1 MFQAISI
8 ETEAQEYR
16 EQHPFLLSEF
26 ATGLSEEEQRRSA
39 AEKRLR
45 ELKTGSSLR
54 DLEVL
59 RDQRTRVFCCWGFVS
74 FQTFQ

>member
-1 MFQAISI
+1 MVQTVSI
-8 ETEAQEYR
+8 ATEVQEYR
-16 EQHPFLLSEF
+16 EPRRFFFRLSEF
-26 ATGLSEEEQRRSA
+26 ARGLSEEEQRRSA

-59 RDQRTRVFCCWGFVS
+59 RDLRTYVFLLGVC
-74 FQTFQ
+74 